1 MPTEAG
7 SVDPS
12 CSPTGSERTT
22 TNEHTN
28 PISVRIK
35 IFSFPKLPPCAGA
48 SSRHLEDWHRDAQS
62 ESKPQVSKIM
72 TLVSLLSF
80 FFGVVAPLT
89 RKLSGCNIQDCLP
102 LGFALAATSLYSTA
116 ANIVTTNRD
125 RNISLTLAL

>member
-89 RKLSGCNIQDCLP
+89 RNYQL
-102 LGFALAATSLYSTA
+102 
-116 ANIVTTNRD
+116 
-125 RNISLTLAL
+125 